1 MNDLGDRKE
10 FVTMEKNIFAI
21 LTLLMCCAMLFTG
34 CAASVQKEPAPS
46 GDAAANH
53 TDVTPD
59 DDAPTADLGGQ
70 PNSAVDPSKVPEG
83 IGGFEGMYNRRKYRL
98 ELYLIESIYS
108 DLVDQDEFV
117 AWVERRESI
126 DDDVRIPED
135 FSLLT
140 FIKDFNITKEQFK
153 TAHSQRYEPAFTDE
167 EIDVIYSDDKRLL
180 AQTFVHPNAILV
192 DDEIYT
198 PYWLSCHTL
207 DEIEDAGITLEMLEE
222 KYQGWNTNL
231 VGVKADIK
239 ENVAEKLE
247 EYKAEKISAQ
257 TE

>member
-1 MNDLGDRKE
+1 MKKRMYL
-10 FVTMEKNIFAI
+10 I
-21 LTLLMCCAMLFTG
+21 LIALVCCAMLFTG
-34 CAASVQKEPAPS
+34 CAASVQKEPASS

-59 DDAPTADLGGQ
+59 DAAPTVDPGGQ
-70 PNSAVDPSKVPEG
+70 SDSADDPSEAPEG
-83 IGGFEGMYNRRKYRL
+83 IGGFERMYNRRKYRID
-98 ELYLIESIYS
+98 LYSINTAYS
-108 DLVDQDEFV
+108 DLIDRDEFL
-117 AWVERRESI
+117 AWIERCESI

-135 FSLLT
+135 FSLLA

-153 TAHSQRYEPAFTDE
+153 TAHSQLYEPVFTDE

-247 EYKAEKISAQ
+247 EYKAEAISAQ